1 MYVSYYEVISDIEH
15 NWIVKAI
22 LKNNSNYDQG

>member
-15 NWIVKAI
+15 YLIVKAI